1 MVKKI
6 MMIISSLFGIAAIVL
21 SIYSSILPSLY
32 LGLFIGLYVILIG
45 ILFFLL
51 KWKHKIGLILGILFM
66 IIIVIGSV
74 GSSFVF
80 IRANQLLTNITNIE
94 NEISS
99 YSVIVLKD
107 SNYKKLED
115 IKNKEMGILNQSTD
129 DYQEALKQ
137 LDEKIS
143 LSHKNYEN
151 VLDLANNLLK
161 KEIDVIFLSDSYISI
176 LDEGISDGFEDK
188 IRILDTIEIE
198 HEQQT
203 SVEEVNVKKES
214 FNIYI
219 SGIDTYGPISKVSR
233 SDVNIIAT
241 INPNTS
247 KILLTTV
254 PRDMYVPLAGRSGLK
269 DKLTHAGVYGIDTS
283 IGTLENFLDTNIN
296 YYVRIN
302 FNSLISL
309 VDYIGGIDVESDYD
323 FRSGNR
329 NYHRGMNYNLTGA
342 KALAFSRNRY
352 AFADGDRQRGR
363 NQEKVI
369 EAIIK
374 KVTSSRD
381 INTYLNLVSTLEQ
394 SFQTNMSKDTIHQFI
409 QQQLEYNYQ
418 WNVEATDVNGYDHM
432 DYTYSYPW
440 QKLYVMLVD
449 GNSLASER
457 SRMKSVLE
465 EK

>member
-1 MVKKI
+1 MIKKI
-6 MMIISSLFGIAAIVL
+6 MMVISLIFAVITIVL
-21 SIYSSILPSLY
+21 SIYSDILPNLY
-32 LGLFIGLYVILIG
+32 LGLFIGVYVILTA
-45 ILFFLL
+45 ILFLLL
-51 KWKHKIGLILGILFM
+51 KWKNKIGFILGLLIM
-66 IIIVIGSV
+66 IIIVIGST
-74 GSSFVF
+74 GCSFVF
-80 IRANQLLTNITNIE
+80 IRANKLLTNITNVE

-107 SNYKKLED
+107 SNYEKLED
-115 IKNKEMGILNQSTD
+115 IKSKEIGILNQPTD
-129 DYQEALKQ
+129 DYQEALNQ
-137 LDEKIS
+137 LDNKID
-143 LSHKNYEN
+143 LIHKNYDN

-161 KEIDVIFLSDSYISI
+161 KEIDVIFLSDSYIPI

-188 IRILDTIEIE
+188 IKILDTIEIE
-198 HEQQT
+198 HEQQNI
-203 SVEEVNVKKES
+203 VEEVNVKKDS

-219 SGIDTYGPISKVSR
+219 SGIDTYGTISKVSR

-241 INPNTS
+241 VNPNTS
-247 KILLTTV
+247 KILLTNI
-254 PRDMYVPLAGRSGLK
+254 PRDMYVPLAGKSGLN
-269 DKLTHAGVYGIDTS
+269 DKLTHAGVYGINTS
-283 IGTLENFLDTNIN
+283 IGTLENFLDTSIN

-309 VDYIGGIDVESDYD
+309 VDYIGGIDVESDYE
-323 FRSGNR
+323 FKAGNR
-329 NYHRGMNYNLTGA
+329 TYYVGMNYNLTGA
-342 KALAFSRNRY
+342 EALAFSRNRY
-352 AFADGDRQRGR
+352 AFVDGDRQRGR

-381 INTYLNLVSTLEQ
+381 INTYLNLVSTLEE
-394 SFQTNMSKDTIHQFI
+394 SFQTNMSKDTINQFI

-418 WNVEATDVNGYDHM
+418 WNVEATDVTGYDHM

-449 GNSLASER
+449 ENSLANAK
-457 SRMKSVLE
+457 SRIKNLLE